1 MKSKKLISLLCA
13 AAMSASAFAG
23 LTVTASAATDL
34 VTLDG
39 STASGWVA
47 PDGADKGDI
56 VPTVTTDDGE
66 TDQYLKFQGSGGG
79 NRKSTYSLGQTI
91 SGQYTIEY
99 DTMMTRGNGM
109 SRIMHS
115 NQLAFTND
123 TSTKDTRDG
132 AGIIDTVNAQ
142 QGTKYNS
149 GSGASVANAA
159 MKTDL
164 RPYLTDKWVINDD
177 STSELVAYPE
187 SAVEVADTK
196 WVRVQAAVNN
206 DKTTVTVIDKSGNKL
221 VDGVEYTN
229 STNKINSIYVCSNR
243 GDGGSGIVAL
253 DNLHIYQG
261 APETLTT
268 DGLRGDAT
276 VVVPTVMPVPDVKTQ
291 APGLSAPDG
300 VTPVVNNTFSKAL
313 AQQQWAKLIQQLQM

>member
-39 STASGWVA
+39 STADGWVA

-56 VPTVTTDDGE
+56 VPTVTIDDGE

-123 TSTKDTRDG
+123 TNTKDTRDG

-149 GSGASVANAA
+149 GSGA
-159 MKTDL
+159 
-164 RPYLTDKWVINDD
+164 
-177 STSELVAYPE
+177 
-187 SAVEVADTK
+187 
-196 WVRVQAAVNN
+196 
-206 DKTTVTVIDKSGNKL
+206 
-221 VDGVEYTN
+221 
-229 STNKINSIYVCSNR
+229 
-243 GDGGSGIVAL
+243 
-253 DNLHIYQG
+253 
-261 APETLTT
+261 
-268 DGLRGDAT
+268 
-276 VVVPTVMPVPDVKTQ
+276 
-291 APGLSAPDG
+291 
-300 VTPVVNNTFSKAL
+300 
-313 AQQQWAKLIQQLQM
+313 